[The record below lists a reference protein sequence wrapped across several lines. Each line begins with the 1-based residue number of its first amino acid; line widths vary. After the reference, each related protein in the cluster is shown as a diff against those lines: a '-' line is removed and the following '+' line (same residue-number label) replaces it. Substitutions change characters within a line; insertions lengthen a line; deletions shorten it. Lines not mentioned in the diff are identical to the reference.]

1 VVQARIRV
9 KGETF
14 PQRKE
19 LMVLKITRVGS
30 LDQEITLQLDGRV
43 TGPWV
48 ELLRQY
54 AEPVLAEGARL
65 TLNLQNVYFID
76 CEGVGLI
83 KSLMDREVQVNAPFF
98 VAEPP
103 QSLSSPVIFGSLSFR
118 DAFRPLPGV
127 RSNDGTPGS
136 CYSPH

>member
-54 AEPVLAEGARL
+54 AESVLAEGARL

-103 QSLSSPVIFGSLSFR
+103 RVSHLSPVVLGSLSFR

-127 RSNDGTPGS
+127 RS
-136 CYSPH
+136 